1 MAERKTYTYTPY
13 TPSKEVTDVGDKK
26 TSAENAYNTYL
37 TTGYNT
43 SNLDKEKTNKTNAEN
58 AYNAYYNKGFT
69 YDRDAQLQNVMTQI
83 YGRQPFSYDLDG
95 DALYQQYKDKYIQ
108 QGRMAMQ
115 DTMGQ
120 AAAMTGGYGNSYAA
134 TAGNQAYQASLQQLN
149 DIVPELYQLALDRYN
164 MEEQSL
170 YNKYGM
176 LSSDRNTQ
184 YGMWSDEGNRLGAD
198 RGYYSTEYDN
208 AFTRDYGMWADKG
221 DMLNNDRTY
230 YGTEYN
236 NAYTRDFNEHTTKE
250 GYKYQ
255 NVADAN
261 SFALAQSKV
270 TTGNTTPTLSAKEY
284 DEVLQNAAV
293 YANPKNGG
301 GKVALQNY
309 LKGMMA
315 RGLSESEAINIYAQ
329 YFPADKV
336 PDPPKKN
343 FDTSGGGGGGARPM
357 TYHTLN

>member
-13 TPSKEVTDVGDKK
+13 TESETVKGVGDKK
-26 TSAENAYNTYL
+26 TSAENAYSTYVNK
-37 TTGYNT
+37 GY
-43 SNLDKEKTNKTNAEN
+43 EKSTDVTAAEGKKIGAEN
-58 AYNAYYNKGFT
+58 AYDAHYNKGFT
-69 YDRDAQLQNVMTQI
+69 YDRDGQLQHIMGQI

-236 NAYTRDFNEHTTKE
+236 NAYTRDFNEHTVKE
-250 GYKYQ
+250 GYKYKD
-255 NVADAN
+255 VADAN

-284 DEVLQNAAV
+284 NEVLQNAAV
-293 YANPKNGG
+293 YAEE
-301 GKVALQNY
+301 GKASLQNY
-309 LKGMMA
+309 LRGLMS
-315 RGLSESEAINIYAQ
+315 RGLSQSEALNIYAQ
-329 YFPADKV
+329 YFPADEV
-336 PDPPKKN
+336 PEPPKKN
-343 FDTSGGGGGGARPM
+343 FNTSGGGGGGAKPM

>member
-13 TPSKEVTDVGDKK
+13 TPAKEVTDVGAKK
-26 TSAENAYNTYL
+26 TSAENAYDTYL
-37 TTGYNT
+37 ANGYDMT
-43 SNLDKEKTNKTNAEN
+43 NLTKEQTNKTNAEN

-108 QGRMAMQ
+108 QGQMAMQ

-176 LSSDRNTQ
+176 LSADRNTQ

-198 RGYYSTEYDN
+198 RNYYSTEYDN
-208 AFTRDYGMWADKG
+208 AFNRDYGMWVDKG
-221 DMLNNDRTY
+221 NMLDANRSY

-236 NAYTRDFNEHTTKE
+236 NAYTRGFNEHTTKE

-255 NVADAN
+255 DVADAN
-261 SFALAQSKV
+261 SWTLAQASASAKSA
-270 TTGNTTPTLSAKEY
+270 TPTLDAKGY
-284 DEVLQNAAV
+284 NDVLINAET
-293 YANPKNGG
+293 YAAQ
-301 GKVALQNY
+301 GKTQLQNY

-315 RGLSESEAINIYAQ
+315 RGLSESEALNIYAM
-329 YFPADKV
+329 YFPATEV
-336 PDPPKKN
+336 PDPPKKKY
-343 FDTSGGGGGGARPM
+343 DTSGGGGGGAKPM